1 MKKSYTYKGYVGAY
15 NVQIVNS
22 FDCELQHKDTETGN
36 KKKQWIDLL
45 SELWGFKVVKVLA
58 LVEM

>member
-1 MKKSYTYKGYVGAY
+1 MKKSYAYKGYVGAY

-36 KKKQWIDLL
+36 KKKQ
-45 SELWGFKVVKVLA
+45 
-58 LVEM
+58 